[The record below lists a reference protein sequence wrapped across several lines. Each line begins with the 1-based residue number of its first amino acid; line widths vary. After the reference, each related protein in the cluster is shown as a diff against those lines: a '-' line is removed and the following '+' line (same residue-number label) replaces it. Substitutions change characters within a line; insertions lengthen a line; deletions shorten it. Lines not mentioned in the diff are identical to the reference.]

1 MKTLISYLEKNKEL
15 ELTLVDG
22 EVWDID
28 SWGVDNDEE
37 DSCLEE
43 EVKTLFSYEDFSPLI
58 SIDDLGKTE
67 VTLTLKGDK
76 IMVNQDEVLYNGGE
90 GDVQGESSETLLT
103 LT

>member
-43 EVKTLFSYEDFSPLI
+43 EGRHSSLMKTSHLLSPLMM
-58 SIDDLGKTE
+58 
-67 VTLTLKGDK
+67 LKD
-76 IMVNQDEVLYNGGE
+76 
-90 GDVQGESSETLLT
+90 
-103 LT
+103 